1 MASVLIK
8 KRIFFFNFSTG
19 PIDCTSCTNRLW
31 VLWSI
36 HTARQEQRFFCHNGA
51 KVFTLCSSG
60 SGKVA
65 CNVMQNI
72 LPLPFCHWR
81 SHTEWGWNLFICGAI
96 ATAAATAT
104 ATQFEQVHLMLLNPI
119 VTTGKCCRCHSR
131 CRTVWTD
138 LYHRLWLS
146 TFFYR
151 AGNGLQY
158 PWTGLTLQFLLQSEK
173 CDSLAWPRYR

>member
-1 MASVLIK
+1 M
-8 KRIFFFNFSTG
+8 RQRQ
-19 PIDCTSCTNRLW
+19 RL
-31 VLWSI
+31 
-36 HTARQEQRFFCHNGA
+36 FCHNGA

-72 LPLPFCHWR
+72 LLLPFYHCH
-81 SHTEWGWNLFICGAI
+81 SHTEWGWNLFTCIAI
-96 ATAAATAT
+96 AAAA
-104 ATQFEQVHLMLLNPI
+104 QFEQVHLIMWNPI
-119 VTTGKCCRCHSR
+119 VKTEKRCHSR
-131 CRTVWTD
+131 SRTVWTD

-173 CDSLAWPRYR
+173 CDSLAWPRYRKSCTVRITVIRLMKKPLNEFGLMDLAMQHVLLYA